1 MSERTLLIL
10 TYHFPPS
17 AASGTHR
24 LLGFVR
30 HLPKFGWRSVVVAPP
45 GLPWEPSDEALLNR
59 VPTETAI
66 YPVPYPVGRLWK
78 PIRRFYPWGVWL
90 PLAWARCRRAIRDHR
105 PDAVLTSGPP
115 HHVHLLG
122 QHLRRWQGLPWVADF
137 RDPWAVGHP
146 SLISKQESRRGW
158 EFRAEAAVLSDADA
172 IVTNTPRGRSLLSK
186 AYPQHASKMVSITNG
201 YDPENFLPNENPP
214 LSGPTVDIAHLGEV
228 YADRD
233 PGPFLEAIC
242 QLKCDE
248 AVNRTFRVRFIG
260 NFSSASQQADL
271 ENQIRAD
278 GLHDVVS
285 LGSQVP
291 YAQSLRAMA
300 EADIL
305 LLVDN
310 PGRPAGVPAKLY
322 EYIGAGRPILA
333 LADYESDVAW
343 ILSESGLPYRIA
355 PPRDPEAIR
364 RALCELLKDP
374 TTAAYRKADH
384 SPTRFTRE
392 QLSGELSQL
401 LNSCL
406 KEPATR
412 SSSAAPLEHVV

>member
-1 MSERTLLIL
+1 MSVRTLLIL

-45 GLPWEPSDEALLNR
+45 GLPWEPSDEALLKR

-78 PIRRFYPWGVWL
+78 PVRRVYPWGVWL
-90 PLAWARCRRAIRDHR
+90 PLAWAKCRQAIRDHR

-122 QHLRRWQGLPWVADF
+122 QHLRRWRGLPWVADF
-137 RDPWAVGHP
+137 RDPWAASDTQVV
-146 SLISKQESRRGW
+146 SKKGPKAW
-158 EFRAEAAVLSDADA
+158 DFRAEAAVMRDANA
-172 IVTNTPRGRSLLSK
+172 IIANTPRGRSLLSK
-186 AYPQHASKMVSITNG
+186 AYPQHAAKMVSITNG
-201 YDPENFLPNENPP
+201 YDPESFLPNEVPP
-214 LSGPTVDIAHLGEV
+214 LAGPIVDIIHLGEI

-233 PGPFLEAIC
+233 PGPFLEAIH
-242 QLKCDE
+242 QLQGDTTLRRK
-248 AVNRTFRVRFIG
+248 FRVRFVG
-260 NFSSASQQADL
+260 NFSSASQQAAL
-271 ENQIRAD
+271 ETQIRAG
-278 GLHDVVS
+278 GLRDVVS
-285 LGSQVP
+285 IGGQVP
-291 YAQSLRAMA
+291 YAQSLCAMA

-305 LLVDN
+305 LLVDS

-333 LADYESDVAW
+333 LADYESDAAW

-364 RALCELLKDP
+364 RALCELLEDP
-374 TTAAYRKADH
+374 ATVACRKTGD

-392 QLSGELSQL
+392 HLSGELSQL
-401 LNSCL
+401 LISCL
-406 KEPATR
+406 GKQATR
-412 SSSAAPLEHVV
+412 SPSTAPLERVG